1 MKLLKNIQGL
11 LAEMADK
18 NDSAAALNAWAEL
31 TDWIE
36 KIERVK
42 SPVTLANWIFQL
54 ADELMDGGGR

>member
-1 MKLLKNIQGL
+1 
-11 LAEMADK
+11 MADK

-54 ADELMDGGGR
+54 ADELMDRGGR